1 VVLERPEKLFGQ
13 PEPTQ
18 AGNNT
23 SWFIQTMESQD
34 EFRAKKLAAELNHLG
49 PRIPARTI
57 DKNLH
62 YQVIAGPFA
71 EEQSA
76 RKAQRI
82 LTEDFNTHSEL
93 VKPLKTEVA
102 KTATNGGLKPIKG
115 VNLKPS
121 KSEPPKPD
129 KGVSIKP
136 DKPVG
141 KKPPAIILKLPKPDT
156 L

>member
-1 VVLERPEKLFGQ
+1 LERPEKLFGQ
-13 PEPTQ
+13 PEPIQ
-18 AGNNT
+18 AASNT
-23 SWFIQTMESQD
+23 SWFIRTMETQD

-57 DKNLH
+57 DRNLH

-76 RKAQRI
+76 RKAQHI
-82 LTEDFNTHSEL
+82 LAEDFNTKSEL
-93 VKPLKTEVA
+93 VKPPKTEVA
-102 KTATNGGLKPIKG
+102 KTVGNVVKPIKG

-121 KSEPPKPD
+121 KSEPPKTD
-129 KGVSIKP
+129 KAVSIKP

-141 KKPPAIILKLPKPDT
+141 KKRLPSF
-156 L
+156 